1 MSRAWS
7 WRHAVLNS
15 NLPPTTRHVL
25 LTISCHMNDVGGGCY
40 PTTAT
45 LAAETGLSERSI
57 CTHIMVASEAKWLKV
72 SEHGFKGQRWSRHV
86 YEATWPDDEKG
97 TEPDAE
103 GTEGGS
109 VPCAEGTEP
118 DAEGTEPDDKKALK
132 EVQCN
137 IPEINSQS
145 LSHTAREELT
155 AGERVCEILDLKLDA
170 WHMRVAEHFIAPL
183 ERCLN
188 VRGKHRQAMPDLV
201 DDLASYSSATLAM
214 AAGAIRR
221 ERSVFPTIA
230 QAIETCKAAAK
241 ATTKPC
247 SLRTDQEREAWRRH
261 LTMSGNKIALRL
273 FESGSSSM
281 FDGELL
287 KDVLEIY
294 GSEASP

>member
-7 WRHAVLNS
+7 WRHAVIDSDLK
-15 NLPPTTRHVL
+15 PTTRHVL
-25 LTISCHMNDVGGGCY
+25 LTIGCSMNDKGEGCF
-40 PTTAT
+40 PTTKQ
-45 LAAETGLSERSI
+45 LARETALSERAV
-57 CTHIMVASEAKWLKV
+57 CEHINLAIEAGYLTKFQ
-72 SEHGFKGQRWSRHV
+72 HGFAGQKWKRNEYRPR
-86 YEATWPDDEKG
+86 WPDAEKG
-97 TEPDAE
+97 TDPDAE
-103 GTEGGS
+103 KALTDDQCVEKGTDAGS
-109 VPCAEGTEP
+109 VEGT
-118 DAEGTEPDDKKALK
+118 DPDDKKALT
-132 EVQCN
+132 QGQSY
-137 IPEINSQS
+137 ISQDSSQS
-145 LSHTAREELT
+145 LSLT
-155 AGERVCEILDLKLDA
+155 AGERVCEILDLNLDA
-170 WHMRVAEHFIAPL
+170 WHMRVAEQFIAPL

-188 VRGKHRQAMPDLV
+188 VRDKHRQAMPDLIS
-201 DDLASYSSATLAM
+201 DLASYSSATLAM

-230 QAIETCKAAAK
+230 QAVEACKAAAK